1 MKPALTAIRALAAS
15 GTLFA
20 LLGCFAIA
28 PGSVADLPSAEE
40 ENAGTAKH
48 RTFQQTAPE
57 EGLSPTIETKGDKA
71 REETAREAKAGDASA
86 QEAQP
91 APEAPDSAAAAAE
104 AQASVPPEAAGEEAA
119 ARPAPEPVPAPATDR
134 HDTVLVSLQD
144 PKASLDL
151 ETPAGTIFSDT
162 ALSDWR
168 SLSAT
173 AMTMR
178 ASVCGNEICVKS
190 ERGTKKLPAVAAI
203 RAPKGSF
210 VSVAGKKHRGEIWLR
225 TEGKNIR
232 PVARLDL
239 EEYLGGVVPLEIGK
253 LDRSGVE
260 ALKAQAVAAR
270 TYTVRRMKAGAK
282 NGFHLHSDTRDQ
294 VYGGMSAEDDLV
306 NEAIAATAGLI
317 VAWNGEPIE
326 AYYHSTC
333 GGRTADASEVWGK
346 QPVPYLVSVPD
357 LAPDGTPWCAAS
369 RWCSWERTWTWD
381 ELDGL
386 VSKNMAAAKAEPPAP
401 MKRLDRI
408 QILDNFADGRVRTLE
423 AVGDGSK
430 RALVKG
436 DKTRWL
442 LSDPKQN
449 GSILPSA
456 KFRLE
461 PWGQEGVKA
470 VGSGFGHGIG
480 LCQMGARGRAKAG
493 QNFRQILE
501 AYYPGAKVEPIGR

>member
-1 MKPALTAIRALAAS
+1 MKPVFPAIRALAAI

-28 PGSVADLPSAEE
+28 PESVADLPSAEE
-40 ENAGTAKH
+40 ESAGTARHK
-48 RTFQQTAPE
+48 TFMKSAPE
-57 EGLSPTIETKGDKA
+57 EGLAPAIETRDGKA
-71 REETAREAKAGDASA
+71 REEVAQAEDSPAGDAA
-86 QEAQP
+86 QAEP
-91 APEAPDSAAAAAE
+91 AAPDSAAAATE
-104 AQASVPPEAAGEEAA
+104 AREAAPAETAETAA

-134 HDTVLVSLQD
+134 RDTVLVSLQD

-162 ALSDWR
+162 TLSDWR

-178 ASVCGNEICVKS
+178 ATVCGGEICVKS
-190 ERGTKKLPAVAAI
+190 ERGTKRLPAVAAI
-203 RAPKGSF
+203 RAPEGSF

-225 TEGKNIR
+225 TEGNSVR
-232 PVARLDL
+232 PVARLGL

-253 LDRSGVE
+253 LDRSGIE

-270 TYTVRRMKAGAK
+270 TYAVRRMKAGAK

-294 VYGGMSAEDDLV
+294 VYGGLSAEDDLV

-346 QPVPYLVSVPD
+346 PPVPYLVSVPD

-386 VSKNMAAAKAEPPAP
+386 VAKNMAAAKAEPPAP

-408 QILDNFADGRVRTLE
+408 QVLDNFADGRVRALE
-423 AVGDGSK
+423 VVGDGSK
-430 RALVKG
+430 RAVVKG
-436 DKTRWL
+436 DRTRWL
-442 LSDPKQN
+442 LTDPKQN

-493 QNFRQILE
+493 QDFRQILE